1 MITPAGV
8 CMPLNHKLFFFFPS
22 LSPDKIQTAK
32 PTDKVLILEAQKTET
47 VLEES
52 ISEDQYP
59 KASF

>member
-1 MITPAGV
+1 M
-8 CMPLNHKLFFFFPS
+8 
-22 LSPDKIQTAK
+22 AK

-47 VLEES
+47 ILEES